1 MPVSV
6 NKTLG
11 ANDRC
16 SPSGAV
22 ISAFLLAV
30 IEGDMI
36 IGWMKNSA
44 FSVQQQQ
51 RVNGRSAPGR
61 CHRNSS
67 ISCPL
72 HHW

>member
-6 NKTLG
+6 SKTLG

-36 IGWMKNSA
+36 IGWIKTQPSPFNS
-44 FSVQQQQ
+44 
-51 RVNGRSAPGR
+51 
-61 CHRNSS
+61 RN
-67 ISCPL
+67 PMAL
-72 HHW
+72 